1 LATLRGWGAFL
12 LYLGMDEAVAE
23 RLPAEHILTLTDWR
37 AGEPYDPE
45 HSQFTFAAAPKW
57 DSRAPVGKR
66 AVTVHA
72 FTNVDDWFA
81 FHEDDSDLEAKDQAM
96 LELFWQKLHKAF
108 PELGADVEV
117 IETATPRTF
126 YEVTRRKLGMVG
138 GLGQA
143 LSVFGP
149 NAISHRTSIPNL
161 FMVGDTTFPGA
172 GLAAVSHSALILA
185 NQITS

>member
-1 LATLRGWGAFL
+1 
-12 LYLGMDEAVAE
+12 MDEAVAE
-23 RLPAEHILTLTDWR
+23 RLPAEHILTLTDWQE
-37 AGEPYDPE
+37 GQPYNPE

-57 DSRAPVGKR
+57 DRRAPVGKR

-149 NAISHRTSIPNL
+149 NAISHHTSIPNL
-161 FMVGDTTFPGA
+161 FLVGDTTFPGA
-172 GLAAVSHSALILA
+172 GLAAVSHSAFILA

>member
-1 LATLRGWGAFL
+1 
-12 LYLGMDEAVAE
+12 
-23 RLPAEHILTLTDWR
+23 
-37 AGEPYDPE
+37 
-45 HSQFTFAAAPKW
+45 
-57 DSRAPVGKR
+57 
-66 AVTVHA
+66 VHA